1 MSTNETASQQLLD
14 LMSGLWKTQALHV
27 AADLGV
33 IDAIGSTDR
42 PSSIAV
48 ADRLGLDADA
58 VGRLLSYLNR
68 LGVVSGGESE
78 GYRLTDVGALL
89 KTNDNGTVRDLL
101 CLYGREFYRAWGAL
115 DHSMRTGDSAFSSV
129 FGTGLFEF
137 LAAHPDRLVTYERGM
152 EAGAPFFDAVSD
164 AYDLTDAVL
173 IVDVAGGN
181 GTLLDQILNRNP
193 GPSAILF
200 DAPHVIAR
208 TGTHP
213 IATRH
218 GQRCERIGGDF
229 FRSVPGGGDVYI
241 LSRILHCFDDDS
253 CRRILTNCHRAMQPD
268 GRLVVLER
276 IVGADE
282 QSSVAEG
289 YSLHML
295 VVLGG
300 GRERT
305 EEQYASLLLESGFVV
320 ESVAGLPLETNL
332 IVARPVGPAHAAG

>member
-1 MSTNETASQQLLD
+1 VSADETAGQQLLD

-42 PSSIAV
+42 PSSIAL
-48 ADRLGLDADA
+48 ADRLGLNADA
-58 VGRLLSYLNR
+58 VGRLLSYLER
-68 LGVVSGGESE
+68 LGVVAGSEPE

-89 KTNDNGTVRDLL
+89 RTDDAGTVRDLL

-115 DHSMRTGDSAFSSV
+115 DHSMRTGDSAFSWV
-129 FGTGLFEF
+129 FGAGLFEF
-137 LAAHPDRLVTYERGM
+137 LAAHPDRLATYERGM
-152 EAGAPFFDAVSD
+152 EAGTPFFDAVSD

-173 IVDVAGGN
+173 IVDVAGGS
-181 GTLLDQILNRNP
+181 GALLDQILSRNP

-200 DAPHVIAR
+200 DAPPVIAR
-208 TGTHP
+208 TGTSP

-218 GQRCERIGGDF
+218 GPRCERVAGDF

-268 GRLVVLER
+268 GRLIVLER

-282 QSSVAEG
+282 KSSLTEG
-289 YSLHML
+289 YSMHML

-320 ESVAGLPLETNL
+320 ESVTALPLETNL
-332 IVARPVGPAHAAG
+332 IVTRPVGPAHPSG

>member
-1 MSTNETASQQLLD
+1 MSTDETASQQLLD

-42 PSSIAV
+42 RSSIAL
-48 ADRLGLDADA
+48 ADQLGLNADA
-58 VGRLLSYLNR
+58 VGRLLSYLDR
-68 LGVVSGGESE
+68 LGVVSGSESE

-89 KTNDNGTVRDLL
+89 KSDGTGTARDLL

-115 DHSMRTGDSAFSSV
+115 DHSMRTGESAFSSV

-137 LAAHPDRLVTYERGM
+137 LAAHPDRLATYERGM
-152 EAGAPFFDAVSD
+152 QAGTPFFDAVSD
-164 AYDLTDAVL
+164 AYDLSDASL

-181 GTLLDQILNRNP
+181 GALLDRILNRNP
-193 GPSAILF
+193 GPNAILF
-200 DAPHVIAR
+200 DTPHVIAR
-208 TGTHP
+208 IGTSP

-218 GQRCERIGGDF
+218 GQRCERIGGDVF
-229 FRSVPGGGDVYI
+229 QSVPGGGDVYI

-253 CRRILTNCHRAMQPD
+253 CRRILTNCHRAIQPD

-282 QSSVAEG
+282 KSSLTEG
-289 YSLHML
+289 YSMHML

-305 EEQYASLLLESGFVV
+305 EEQYVSLLLESGFVV
-320 ESVAGLPLETNL
+320 ESVTGLPLETNL
-332 IVARPVGPAHAAG
+332 IVARPVSPTHPAG